1 MGADFWFEEPDFR
14 FQISDGEG
22 EGGGGATLHM
32 REKTVEACRRP
43 VQRSSRVECARQI
56 SSRGTEGM
64 FGNCLQISDF
74 RFGTGNRQIS
84 SPRADFRFQIS
95 DEQI

>member
-1 MGADFWFEEPDFR
+1 M
-14 FQISDGEG
+14 
-22 EGGGGATLHM
+22 HM

-56 SSRGTEGM
+56 LSRGTEGM
-64 FGNCLQISDF
+64 LGNCLQISDF
-74 RFGTGNRQIS
+74 RFGTGNWKIS

>member
-1 MGADFWFEEPDFR
+1 MGADFRFGDPDFR

-22 EGGGGATLHM
+22 GGGGPLHM
-32 REKTVEACRRP
+32 RGKVVEACRRP
-43 VQRSSRVECARQI
+43 VQRSSRDECARQI

>member
-14 FQISDGEG
+14 FQISDGE
-22 EGGGGATLHM
+22 ERGGATLHM
-32 REKTVEACRRP
+32 REKAVEPCRRP
-43 VQRSSRVECARQI
+43 VQRSSRDECARQI
-56 SSRGTEGM
+56 LSRGTEGM
-64 FGNCLQISDF
+64 LGNCLQISDF
-74 RFGTGNRQIS
+74 RFGTGNGQIS